1 KRSVMSASG
10 IEDDSNW
17 ETLLEGLRQK
27 RDGVAREYHALTA
40 QVMAKILVHKVISE
54 LREDENNRIRRTL
67 DDNSIAQCLQY
78 FSRGYVGFHLT
89 EDEKLEVEDPDGNT
103 FPVSSLSSGAREQV
117 FLSLRVGFAS
127 RSLQDR
133 AGFLLLDDAFQHS
146 DWEQRQ
152 HMVSQCLSLVKMGWQ
167 VFYFTMD
174 DHLRDLFKAQG
185 QGLGERFRIKELT
198 RRDAG

>member
-1 KRSVMSASG
+1 MRAVYA
-10 IEDDSNW
+10 D
-17 ETLLEGLRQK
+17 
-27 RDGVAREYHALTA
+27 H
-40 QVMAKILVHKVISE
+40 
-54 LREDENNRIRRTL
+54 
-67 DDNSIAQCLQY
+67 
-78 FSRGYVGFHLT
+78 GFHLT
-89 EDEKLEVEDPDGNT
+89 EDEKLEVKDPDGNT

-127 RSLQDR
+127 RALKDR

-174 DHLRDLFKAQG
+174 DHLRDLFQTEG
-185 QGLGERFRIKELT
+185 QGLGERFRMKELI
-198 RRDAG
+198 RRDSE